1 MTAQENP
8 DVVIRA
14 RLPGAASAYLVA
26 PCNNWSTIASP
37 MTRRG
42 DDDWEI
48 ALPADASV
56 EPHCFY
62 VRESGDRWGRI
73 VWAASPTVQN
83 ELSSYG

>member
-14 RLPGAASAYLVA
+14 RLPGAARAYLVA

-37 MTRRG
+37 MTWCG

-48 ALPADASV
+48 TLPADASL

-73 VWAASPTVQN
+73 VGASAPTAQN
-83 ELSSYG
+83 EFCSHG